1 MAEPIKTE
9 RTPGDIIGEGLAN
22 IYATGVN
29 AVSGIGDVLG
39 FDTSNLPDYTGES
52 ITNFWKGLAGD
63 KSALETPVTTRGGQ
77 QTTLG
82 NVAGMKELASSPV
95 GAATQTI
102 KEAIETAAPIVGG
115 AVETIGKGVGDV
127 ASEVGKTVSETAGNL
142 YEQLPEDVKTGISG
156 LGKAAQLGAMG
167 QIWNAVNAGAEHS
180 VSHTANA
187 LEQLM
192 SVDNKRSI

>member
-9 RTPGDIIGEGLAN
+9 QTPGDIIGKGLADL
-22 IYATGVN
+22 YATGVN

-52 ITNFWKGLAGD
+52 ITNFWRGLTGD
-63 KSALETPVTTRGGQ
+63 KSAMETPVTTRGGE

-82 NVAGMKELASSPV
+82 NVAGMRELTESPV
-95 GAATQTI
+95 GTVAQAVR
-102 KEAIETAAPIVGG
+102 EAGETVAPVVGG
-115 AVETIGKGVGDV
+115 AVETVGKGVTDIAG
-127 ASEVGKTVSETAGNL
+127 EVGKTVSETASGL

-187 LEQLM
+187 LEQLL
-192 SVDNKRSI
+192 SVDNKRPV

>member
-9 RTPGDIIGEGLAN
+9 QTPGDIIGKGLADL
-22 IYATGVN
+22 YATGVN

-39 FDTSNLPDYTGES
+39 FDMSNLPDYTGES
-52 ITNFWKGLAGD
+52 ITNFWRGLTGE
-63 KSALETPVTTRGGQ
+63 KSAMGTPVTTRGGE

-82 NVAGMKELASSPV
+82 NVAGMKELTESPV
-95 GAATQTI
+95 GTVARAVRGAG
-102 KEAIETAAPIVGG
+102 EAVAPVVGG
-115 AVETIGKGVGDV
+115 AVETVGKGVGDI
-127 ASEVGKTVSETAGNL
+127 AGEVGKTVSETAGGL
-142 YEQLPEDVKTGISG
+142 YDQLPEDVKTGISG

-187 LEQLM
+187 LEQLL